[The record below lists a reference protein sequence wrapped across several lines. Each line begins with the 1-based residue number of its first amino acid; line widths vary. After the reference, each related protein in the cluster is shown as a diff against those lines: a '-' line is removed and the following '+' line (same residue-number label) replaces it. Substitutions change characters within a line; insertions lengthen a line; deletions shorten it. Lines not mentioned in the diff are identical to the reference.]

1 MMVFPVVV
9 PMREFSDEG
18 EPLTEREE
26 LRRFMVRVVS
36 FVIAVLLI
44 HYFLVPNP
52 LIEDVERA
60 LTWSENVNTVTV
72 YDTNGVESSTLSGNC
87 YIVGD
92 SKVNT
97 HGGSR
102 PGPLAIRCYD
112 GDVVVSYR
120 VVEGASVTLEKS
132 GGSFGF
138 EESRATIREAGSS
151 TTEGLSERRV
161 GNVVR

>member
-1 MMVFPVVV
+1 MIVLPFVV
-9 PMREFSDEG
+9 PMHTFSDEG

-26 LRRFMVRVVS
+26 LRRFMVRVVL
-36 FVIAVLLI
+36 FVITVLLI

-102 PGPLAIRCYD
+102 PGPLAIRCHD

-138 EESRATIREAGSS
+138 EEPRATIREAGSS
-151 TTEGLSERRV
+151 VAVGLSESGGRGGV
-161 GNVVR
+161 

>member
-1 MMVFPVVV
+1 MPVGG
-9 PMREFSDEG
+9 DD
-18 EPLTEREE
+18 
-26 LRRFMVRVVS
+26 
-36 FVIAVLLI
+36 A
-44 HYFLVPNP
+44 LV
-52 LIEDVERA
+52 A
-60 LTWSENVNTVTV
+60 ASVTV
-72 YDTNGVESSTLSGNC
+72 YDGEVGGGMVQSVACVGVG
-87 YIVGD
+87 VGGGACELGVVD
-92 SKVNT
+92 GVGG

-151 TTEGLSERRV
+151 VAVGLSESGGRGGV
-161 GNVVR
+161 